1 MVDYKEK
8 IKKLLSLSKSPNE
21 HEAQS
26 ALAKAQQLMAEHK
39 ISMAEVEDK
48 EKRKANEH
56 SAGITY
62 STRRDP
68 WILRLSK
75 VISKN
80 YCCESFSRREKG
92 KQTYKLYFC
101 GLNEDVE
108 ICMIAFKYATD
119 CIQSEIKKRKQKG
132 KLFNYTNELVTSI
145 CNGYAYGFIK
155 GLDEA
160 FEEQK
165 RAAAQSEA
173 NWGLVLSTPPEVKQR
188 MSELGLKTTT
198 FQSKQAAKVSK
209 SDYEAGKKDGRD
221 FDITKRVAGE

>member
-1 MVDYKEK
+1 
-8 IKKLLSLSKSPNE
+8 
-21 HEAQS
+21 
-26 ALAKAQQLMAEHK
+26 
-39 ISMAEVEDK
+39 
-48 EKRKANEH
+48 
-56 SAGITY
+56 
-62 STRRDP
+62 
-68 WILRLSK
+68 
-75 VISKN
+75 
-80 YCCESFSRREKG
+80 
-92 KQTYKLYFC
+92 
-101 GLNEDVE
+101 
-108 ICMIAFKYATD
+108 MIAFKYATD

-132 KLFNYTNELVTSI
+132 KLFNYTNELITSM

-188 MSELGLKTTT
+188 MSELGVRTTT

-209 SDYEAGKKDGRD
+209 SDYEACKKDGRD

>member
-1 MVDYKEK
+1 MADYKDK
-8 IKKLLSLSKSPNE
+8 IKKLLALSKSPNE

-48 EKRKANEH
+48 EQRKAHEH
-56 SAGITY
+56 LAGVTY
-62 STRRDP
+62 SARRDP
-68 WILRLSK
+68 WILGLAK

-80 YCCESFSRREKG
+80 YCCESFSYREKG
-92 KQTYKLYFC
+92 TQTYKLCFC
-101 GLNEDVE
+101 GLDEDIE

-119 CIQSEIKKRKQKG
+119 CIRSEIKKRKSKG

-165 RAAAQSEA
+165 RAASHSEA

-188 MSELGLKTTT
+188 MSELGLKKTK
-198 FQSKQAAKVSK
+198 FQSKQAAKLSK
-209 SDYEAGKKDGRD
+209 SDYEAGKKDGKD